1 MADTYMEEEYYEK
14 AYILYLKYLTL
25 FIEKVREHPEF
36 KSVTSAEKSKVMKT
50 LKAVMPRSEELKK
63 LLKAQYEAENE
74 NYQQVVEIEMQ
85 RQAQIAEEQRK
96 WKLQQEGENLRKEIS
111 KYHDEKA
118 KTVQIQRDL
127 EVAMWHQ
134 LKISQEDQDRN
145 KTQINFNQD
154 QTPPQD
160 RSTKPKS
167 SKVSPPVIPDRS

>member
-36 KSVTSAEKSKVMKT
+36 KNFSPAEKSKVMKNV
-50 LKAVMPRSEELKK
+50 KSVMPRSEELKK
-63 LLKAQYEAENE
+63 LLKAQYEAE
-74 NYQQVVEIEMQ
+74 YDDYLQMLEIDRQ
-85 RQAQIAEEQRK
+85 RQAALAEEQRK
-96 WKLQQEGENLRKEIS
+96 IKLQQEGENLRKEIS

-134 LKISQEDQDRN
+134 LKISQEEDQDRN
-145 KTQINFNQD
+145 KTQINLNQD
-154 QTPPQD
+154 QTPPPPQQD
-160 RSTKPKS
+160 RSTKP
-167 SKVSPPVIPDRS
+167 